1 MMALLSEWI
10 CIRREMQEIPLSETR
25 RRHPNRLSDD
35 PSYVLGTF
43 RYRNASPLQG
53 TWLQEITTHS
63 R

>member
-1 MMALLSEWI
+1 MALLSEWI
-10 CIRREMQEIPLSETR
+10 CIRREMQEIPLSETLR
-25 RRHPNRLSDD
+25 RRHLSDD
-35 PSYVLGTF
+35 RSYVLGTF